1 MNNRNEHHKI
11 TTLFLDIGGVL
22 LSDGWDRDSRK
33 NAATLFELDDAVMEE
48 RHQLNFATYELGKIT
63 LDEYLGRVIFYNVRS
78 FSTNEFRAFMYAQSK
93 PILAMIEM
101 MIRLK
106 KQHKLK
112 VVAVSNEARELNDYR
127 IKTFK
132 LNELIDFF
140 VSSCF
145 VHIRKPDTDI
155 YLEALDMAQ
164 ASVQNVLY
172 IDDQLMF
179 VEVAKGLG
187 IKGIHHT
194 DYESTTAKL
203 NTFGLTQLNENRDEA
218 P

>member
-1 MNNRNEHHKI
+1 
-11 TTLFLDIGGVL
+11 
-22 LSDGWDRDSRK
+22 
-33 NAATLFELDDAVMEE
+33 
-48 RHQLNFATYELGKIT
+48 
-63 LDEYLGRVIFYNVRS
+63 
-78 FSTNEFRAFMYAQSK
+78 
-93 PILAMIEM
+93 
-101 MIRLK
+101 
-106 KQHKLK
+106 
-112 VVAVSNEARELNDYR
+112 
-127 IKTFK
+127 
-132 LNELIDFF
+132 
-140 VSSCF
+140 
-145 VHIRKPDTDI
+145 
-155 YLEALDMAQ
+155 MAQ